1 MLKSRIVVVILLL
14 LMTFVYA
21 EGTEQSV
28 VMDIKGM
35 TCSL

>member
-1 MLKSRIVVVILLL
+1 MLKSRVVAVIVLL

-35 TCSL
+35 ACSL